1 MDVAQGFQEVALRG
15 FSQAEQQDFLVKLQQ
30 IIANVS
36 PVAAGTGDRF
46 GLLSYSMLCQRGEDI
61 S

>member
-1 MDVAQGFQEVALRG
+1 MLC

-36 PVAAGTGDRF
+36 TVAAGAGDRF
-46 GLLSYSMLCQRGEDI
+46 GLLPDSMLCQRSEDI